1 MIVTPAVCP
10 PLFLSL
16 IVVIVTPA
24 VYPRVFENFQKCH
37 VWVIFNI
44 NFLSSNEVLDI
55 QDKVQFFLKKNF
67 RSGLVNT
74 LSAGPFFWKSRIF
87 RNFFRFLK
95 CSNSVNFEGRR
106 NLNPFLEFLKALLSN
121 AHAWRGVPLTK
132 NCKTNLTQT
141 NLISNYFENF
151 QKFHLCGQFQY
162 LWIFQSTN
170 NF

>member
-1 MIVTPAVCP
+1 MDPENFGYWLLFKTVDEAIVSSIYHSVGIRKSPDP
-10 PLFLSL
+10 NLSSSIIL
-16 IVVIVTPA
+16 PGSGDMCA

-87 RNFFRFLK
+87 RNFFRFSK

-106 NLNPFLEFLKALLSN
+106 NLNPFLESFKALLSN

-132 NCKTNLTQT
+132 KCKTNLT
-141 NLISNYFENF
+141 
-151 QKFHLCGQFQY
+151 
-162 LWIFQSTN
+162 
-170 NF
+170 

>member
-1 MIVTPAVCP
+1 VIVTPAVYPPLFLSLIVVIVTPAVYP

-44 NFLSSNEVLDI
+44 IFLSSNEVLDI
-55 QDKVQFFLKKNF
+55 QDKVQTFLKKKT
-67 RSGLVNT
+67 SGRGW
-74 LSAGPFFWKSRIF
+74 LSRWVSGHFFWKSRIF
-87 RNFFRFLK
+87 RNFFRFSK

-132 NCKTNLTQT
+132 NYKTNLT
-141 NLISNYFENF
+141 
-151 QKFHLCGQFQY
+151 
-162 LWIFQSTN
+162 
-170 NF
+170 